1 MINMKEKLNTL
12 LKNNNLRV
20 VVARVE
26 ERSELVGG
34 ASKNDSMEV

>member
-20 VVARVE
+20 VVARIE
-26 ERSELVGG
+26 ERSELVLGA
-34 ASKNDSMEV
+34 ASKNDSM